1 MPTTIGSYIA
11 HKFPLRC
18 MNSEEWQKVKTKV
31 PLDLWKKVEVLG
43 FDSPDKAVINAL
55 ERLVSDPELNLY
67 GKEQEIMIQKLK
79 NGLENE
85 QRHNQ
90 ELQSRIKE
98 TENSFEDTQRRNQEL
113 QGKIQELEKRLGDEQ
128 RRNQESQG
136 KMQELEKRLGDE
148 QRRNQE
154 SQGRIQESEKR
165 LGDEQRQNQELQREL
180 ELRKE
185 EAQTQ
190 ITDLRKELEKAE
202 RREIYFEEMHNNY
215 MMQVQTLINQKQIV
229 APGAKKSWWRFW

>member
-1 MPTTIGSYIA
+1 MTSVMPTTIGSYIA
-11 HKFPLRC
+11 HEFPLRC

-67 GKEQEIMIQKLK
+67 GKEQEIRIQELK

-136 KMQELEKRLGDE
+136 
-148 QRRNQE
+148 
-154 SQGRIQESEKR
+154 RIQESEKR
-165 LGDEQRQNQELQREL
+165 LGDEQRQNQEFQREL

-185 EAQTQ
+185 EARTQ